1 VEAGRLWPNV
11 GRYYN
16 GVGRRWTTICCSAVA
31 LSVLGLDA
39 ADAQPPAPRPHP
51 PAASATPRNSPPPA
65 IVPTRA
71 VWTLVL
77 NSQLIVPPGYDATH
91 AYFALDG
98 DRLAAYSLPEGTRL
112 WIVDA
117 RPVLRPAAGD
127 DLVFVTEAT
136 RLVARRASDGE
147 IAWQRPLPEAPVVPP
162 VFDSG
167 RLIVATKSGQL
178 ELLQAKTG
186 ATIWERTLESPA
198 HASPSFAEDR
208 IYLPTADNRVAALQ
222 ADSGEMVWERRLGG
236 APNEI
241 LVDRDRL
248 YVGALDN
255 FFYCLLVKDGVVDWR
270 WRTGGDVIGAP
281 VADERHVFF
290 VALDNVLRAMNRKSG
305 AQVWMRPL
313 PVRPVG
319 GVVLAGS
326 TLVVVGPPAA
336 LRVFMAKDG
345 VPAPGEPIA
354 PGAAAQA
361 APVIST
367 SYVPGA
373 EIPRVV
379 LNPADLTRSLPDTIP
394 PEIDND
400 VANSGAA
407 KGASLAADAES
418 AAPPHV
424 VTDPVTHLPL
434 LLVLSKDVARGAGV
448 TLVRR
453 EFEPPIA
460 PLSPLPN
467 MVMIAP
473 QNTTPTAR

>member
-1 VEAGRLWPNV
+1 M
-11 GRYYN
+11 
-16 GVGRRWTTICCSAVA
+16 
-31 LSVLGLDA
+31 
-39 ADAQPPAPRPHP
+39 
-51 PAASATPRNSPPPA
+51 
-65 IVPTRA
+65 PTRA

-77 NSQLIVPPGYDATH
+77 NSQLVVPPGYDASH

-117 RPVLRPAAGD
+117 RPVLQPAAGD
-127 DLVFVTEAT
+127 DLVFLTEAAG
-136 RLVARRASDGE
+136 LVARRASDGE
-147 IAWQRPLPEAPVVPP
+147 IVWQRPMAELPVVPP
-162 VFDSG
+162 VFDTG
-167 RLIVATKSGQL
+167 RLIIATKSGQL
-178 ELLQAKTG
+178 ALLHANSG

-198 HASPSFAEDR
+198 HASPSVADDR
-208 IYLPTADNRVAALQ
+208 LYVPMTDNRVAALQ
-222 ADSGEMVWERRLGG
+222 ADSGDTVWEGRLGG

-290 VALDNVLRAMNRKSG
+290 VALDNVLRAMDRKSG
-305 AQVWMRPL
+305 AQIWMRPL

-326 TLVVVGPPAA
+326 TLVVAGLPAA

-345 VPAPGEPIA
+345 VPATGEPIP
-354 PGAAAQA
+354 PGATVQA
-361 APVIST
+361 APVISS

-373 EIPRVV
+373 EIPRVP
-379 LNPADLTRSLPDTIP
+379 LNPADLTAALPDTIP

-400 VANSGAA
+400 AIAGGAVKA
-407 KGASLAADAES
+407 ASLATDADS
-418 AAPPHV
+418 AAPPHLL
-424 VTDPVTHLPL
+424 TDPVTKLPL
-434 LLVLSKDVARGAGV
+434 LLLLSKDVARGAGV

-473 QNTTPTAR
+473 QNTTTAR

>member
-1 VEAGRLWPNV
+1 V
-11 GRYYN
+11 
-16 GVGRRWTTICCSAVA
+16 RRCSTTICCSAVA
-31 LSVLGLDA
+31 LSVLCGTSA
-39 ADAQPPAPRPHP
+39 VAQRPAPRPHP
-51 PAASATPRNSPPPA
+51 QATPATRRNSPPPP

-71 VWTLVL
+71 VWTLAL

-91 AYFALDG
+91 AYFALEG
-98 DRLAAYSLPEGTRL
+98 DRVAAYSLPEGKRL
-112 WIVDA
+112 WMVDA
-117 RPVLRPAAGD
+117 RVMLQPVAGD
-127 DLVFVTEAT
+127 DLVFLTEAT
-136 RLVARRASDGE
+136 GLVARRASDGE
-147 IAWQRPLPEAPVVPP
+147 MAWQRPMPELPAVPP
-162 VFDSG
+162 VFDTG
-167 RLIVATKSGQL
+167 RLMVATKSGQL
-178 ELLQAKTG
+178 ELLHAKSG

-198 HASPSFAEDR
+198 HASPTFAEDR
-208 IYLPTADNRVAALQ
+208 IYVPTADNRIAALQ
-222 ADSGEMVWERRLGG
+222 ADSGDTVWERRLGG

-248 YVGALDN
+248 FVGALDN
-255 FFYCLLVKDGVVDWR
+255 FFYCLLVKDGDVDWR

-281 VADERHVFF
+281 VSDEHHVFF
-290 VALDNVLRAMNRKSG
+290 VALDNVLRAMDRRSG

-319 GVVLAGS
+319 GVVIAGS

-345 VPAPGEPIA
+345 VPATGEPIP
-354 PGAAAQA
+354 PGAAVEP
-361 APVIST
+361 APAIST

-373 EIPRVV
+373 EIPRVAI
-379 LNPADLTRSLPDTIP
+379 NPAELAKALPDMIP

-400 VANSGAA
+400 MANGGVARA
-407 KGASLAADAES
+407 ASLATDAES

-424 VTDPVTHLPL
+424 LADPVTQLPL

-453 EFEPPIA
+453 EFEPSIA

-473 QNTTPTAR
+473 QNTTATPR

>member
-1 VEAGRLWPNV
+1 MEAGRLWPSDE
-11 GRYYN
+11 RYYN

-31 LSVLGLDA
+31 LSILCCDA
-39 ADAQPPAPRPHP
+39 VVAQPPAPRPQRQST
-51 PAASATPRNSPPPA
+51 SATPRNSPPPA

-77 NSQLIVPPGYDATH
+77 NSQLIVPPGYDASH
-91 AYFALDG
+91 AYFALED
-98 DRLAAYSLPEGTRL
+98 DRLVAYSLPDGTRL

-117 RPVLRPAAGD
+117 RPVFQPAAGD
-127 DLVFVTEAT
+127 DLVFLTDASG
-136 RLVARRASDGE
+136 LVARRASDGT
-147 IAWQRPLPEAPVVPP
+147 IAWQRPMPELPVVPP
-162 VFDSG
+162 VFDTG
-167 RLIVATKSGQL
+167 RLLVATKSGQL
-178 ELLQAKTG
+178 ELLHAKTG

-198 HASPSFAEDR
+198 HASPSFADDR
-208 IYLPTADNRVAALQ
+208 IYVPTADNRVAALH
-222 ADSGEMVWERRLGG
+222 ADSGDTLWERRLGG

-290 VALDNVLRAMNRKSG
+290 VALDNVLRAMNRKTG

-313 PVRPVG
+313 PVRPVA

-326 TLVVVGPPAA
+326 TLVVVGFPAA
-336 LRVFMAKDG
+336 LRVFMANDG

-361 APVIST
+361 APVINT

-373 EIPRVV
+373 EIPPVV
-379 LNPADLTRSLPDTIP
+379 LNAAELTKALPDTIP

-400 VANSGAA
+400 AANSDAGKA
-407 KGASLAADAES
+407 ASLAADAES

-434 LLVLSKDVARGAGV
+434 LLVLSKDVGRGAGV

-473 QNTTPTAR
+473 QNTTTPR